1 MDDFLVGKNIFKI
14 FVSWKLEMKIASEDT
29 KLIYYKHHYSAIY
42 SREALGLGFISL
54 VLTLIN
60 IICIVVTGWAILK
73 LKEVTPDKIP
83 QHLSSFWKKDLKVHR
98 EYLNTIKDGKT
109 LVDEA
114 RLVLGTNKSGDNDA
128 LENTFIQTMFEKA
141 HADEDMMNIR
151 DWVAKTVPGAP
162 KIKKVST
169 ASMNYGSLE
178 VGEIRNWKRTFSHN
192 ESIRIDSTNF
202 ESGMPDF
209 RTRAMSSDTHGE
221 MLRQKMHAQ
230 AKMII
235 WSRRISSMGSIG
247 SSTDL

>member
-1 MDDFLVGKNIFKI
+1 MSSSYLYLGRTTNATHED
-14 FVSWKLEMKIASEDT
+14 SE
-29 KLIYYKHHYSAIY
+29 LIYYKPKYSVIY
-42 SREALGLGFISL
+42 SREAFGLGFISL
-54 VLTLIN
+54 VLTLVN

-114 RLVLGTNKSGDNDA
+114 RLVLGTHKSRDNDA

-151 DWVAKTVPGAP
+151 DWVAKPVPGVP
-162 KIKKVST
+162 KIKKLST

-178 VGEIRNWKRTFSHN
+178 VPEIRKGKRTFSQN
-192 ESIRIDSTNF
+192 ESTRINSNDF
-202 ESGMPDF
+202 ELGIPDF
-209 RTRAMSSDTHGE
+209 RTRAMSGDTNGE
-221 MLRQKMHAQ
+221 ILRQRMHAQ

-235 WSRRISSMGSIG
+235 WSRRISSIDSNGN
-247 SSTDL
+247 STEL